1 MENICNECKAAIGGR
16 RHALRG
22 DDIIVLIIWLEKWAE
37 LVKQLRQNRLTTQ

>member
-16 RHALRG
+16 ALRG